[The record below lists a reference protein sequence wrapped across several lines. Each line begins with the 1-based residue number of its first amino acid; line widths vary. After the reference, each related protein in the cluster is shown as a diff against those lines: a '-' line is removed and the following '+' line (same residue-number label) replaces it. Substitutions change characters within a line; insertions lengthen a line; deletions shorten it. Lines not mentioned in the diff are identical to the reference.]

1 MFNGSVEKSKMQVS
15 QQLPHTNRAS
25 QFSNKKTPAGQ
36 FFKSVL
42 NIFVLIF
49 LLLVVLVP
57 ILWLGFM
64 SVRTPLAI
72 FEMPPNL
79 SEGWTFNNYL
89 DLANTP
95 FLRSMLNSLIISL
108 LTTLFALGFGVPA
121 AYALSRYQFKYE
133 RGLAFWILAARLA
146 LPIGFALPLF
156 IIFNNIGIRNS
167 YTAVVLAYL
176 TFTTPLVIWVL
187 RPFLDSIP
195 KDLEEAAVVDGA
207 SNLQVFIRVIIPL
220 SANGLVAVGV
230 LAFVM
235 SWIEFFY
242 ALIFTRGDMLTATVS
257 IVNFMQYSG
266 WDWGKI
272 AAGGIVVLLPIVIFS
287 FLTHRYLISGLT
299 SGALKG

>member
-1 MFNGSVEKSKMQVS
+1 MPRDRMTEQNAQVYQHRS
-15 QQLPHTNRAS
+15 RKTNIKRVS
-25 QFSNKKTPAGQ
+25 RGF
-36 FFKSVL
+36 L
-42 NIFVLIF
+42 NVIILIF

-64 SVRTPLAI
+64 SVRTPIAI

-79 SEGWTFNNYL
+79 SQGWTFKNYI
-89 DLANTP
+89 DLTNTP
-95 FLRSMLNSLIISL
+95 FLRSMLNSLIVSL

-121 AYALSRYQFKYE
+121 AYALSRYQFKFE
-133 RGLAFWILAARLA
+133 KGIAFWILGARLA

-156 IIFNNIGIRNS
+156 IIFNNIGIRNT

-195 KDLEEAAVVDGA
+195 KDLEEAAIVDGA
-207 SNLQVFIRVIIPL
+207 SNLQVFTMVIIPL

-242 ALIFTRGDMLTATVS
+242 ALIFTRGEMLTATVS

-266 WDWGKI
+266 WEWGKI
-272 AAGGIVVLLPIVIFS
+272 AAGGIVVLLPIVLFS

>member
-1 MFNGSVEKSKMQVS
+1 MQSS
-15 QQLPHTNRAS
+15 QRLPLTNRSS
-25 QFSNKKTPAGQ
+25 QSRNKKTHAGQ
-36 FFKSVL
+36 FFKKVL

-79 SEGWTFNNYL
+79 SEGWTFKNYL
-89 DLANTP
+89 DLTNTP
-95 FLRSMLNSLIISL
+95 FLRSMLNSLIVSL

-121 AYALSRYQFKYE
+121 AYALSRHQFKYE
-133 RGLAFWILAARLA
+133 KGLAFWILGARLA

-156 IIFNNIGIRNS
+156 IIFNNIGIRNT
-167 YTAVVLAYL
+167 YTAVVLAYM

-195 KDLEEAAVVDGA
+195 KDLEESAIVDGA
-207 SNLQVFIRVIIPL
+207 SNLQVFLKVILPL

-235 SWIEFFY
+235 CWIEFFY

-266 WDWGKI
+266 WEWGKI
-272 AAGGIVVLLPIVIFS
+272 AAGGVVVLLPIVIFS

>member
-1 MFNGSVEKSKMQVS
+1 MPKSQWLLKDQYAQSRIRRRSVVRYFQGVI
-15 QQLPHTNRAS
+15 
-25 QFSNKKTPAGQ
+25 
-36 FFKSVL
+36 
-42 NIFVLIF
+42 NILVLIF

-64 SVRTPLAI
+64 SLRTPLAI
-72 FEMPPNL
+72 FEMPPNI
-79 SEGWTFNNYL
+79 SQGWTLNNYI
-89 DLANTP
+89 DLTNTP
-95 FLRSMLNSLIISL
+95 FLRSMLNSLIVSL

-133 RGLAFWILAARLA
+133 RGLAFWILGARLA

-156 IIFNNIGIRNS
+156 IIFNNIGIRNT

-176 TFTTPLVIWVL
+176 TFTIPLVIWVL

-195 KDLEEAAVVDGA
+195 KDLEEAAIVDGA
-207 SNLQVFIRVIIPL
+207 SNMQVFTMVIIPL

-242 ALIFTRGDMLTATVS
+242 ALIFTRGSMVTATVS

-266 WDWGKI
+266 WEWGKI

-287 FLTHRYLISGLT
+287 FLTQRYLISGLT
-299 SGALKG
+299 SAR